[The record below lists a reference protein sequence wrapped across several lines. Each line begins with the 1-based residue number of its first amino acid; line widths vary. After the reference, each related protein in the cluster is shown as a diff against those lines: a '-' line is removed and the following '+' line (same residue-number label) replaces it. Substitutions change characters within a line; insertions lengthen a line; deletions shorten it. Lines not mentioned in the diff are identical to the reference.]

1 VNSISSNDQKEIFT
15 MTSRLKLALLL
26 GAVLTTGATA
36 AIAAAINTRQPNAP
50 QTYSSRFDDGGNR
63 GASHFFADYDLNHDG
78 KVSRNEV
85 GTVVA
90 KRFALAAGGTKLITP
105 QQYTADAMKR
115 HRDREKQSFRR
126 ADWNGDGVLTADEF
140 SIQQRAR
147 FAAVDREG
155 AGVIDCAH
163 RDGFDPNSPTHRR
176 GGSGRGICPAND
188 LNQDGKVTRAEY
200 DKAAAQ
206 RFVESAH
213 GGRTVGFEQF
223 VANGTSRFTSG
234 NANRFERLD
243 SDGNG
248 TLTLAEYAVP
258 QQRMFAR
265 IDANHDGIITR
276 DELANAPRQGANG
289 AR

>member
-1 VNSISSNDQKEIFT
+1 
-15 MTSRLKLALLL
+15 MTSRLKIGLLL

-36 AIAAAINTRQPNAP
+36 AIAAAVNTRQPVPP
-50 QTYSSRFDDGGNR
+50 QTYSRFDDSGSR

-78 KVSRNEV
+78 KVTRNEV

-90 KRFALAAGGTKLITP
+90 KRFAAAAGGSKLITP
-105 QQYTADAMKR
+105 QQFTADAQKR
-115 HRDREKQSFRR
+115 HRDREKQTFRR

-155 AGVIDCAH
+155 AGFIDCAH

-206 RFVESAH
+206 RFVAAAH
-213 GGRTVGFEQF
+213 GGRTIAFEQF
-223 VANGTSRFTSG
+223 VANGNARSS

-243 SDGNG
+243 GDGNG

-265 IDANHDGIITR
+265 IDANHDGVITR
-276 DELANAPRQGANG
+276 DELANAPRQGGYRDNS
-289 AR
+289 R